1 MKIIKSYVIIDNDTF
16 EPMLEVT
23 VQLPMILLSKGTFDY
38 IGNKDAAAFIIGE
51 DFLNAYEKYEL
62 GSKSIEKSQFRRF
75 LLSGGDKN
83 QQLSF

>member
-1 MKIIKSYVIIDNDTF
+1 MIYINLYRKVI
-16 EPMLEVT
+16 LEVT

-62 GSKSIEKSQFRRF
+62 GS
-75 LLSGGDKN
+75 DKN
-83 QQLSF
+83 